1 MPRSPERLPILIVD
15 DDAQMLRTIGDILRL
30 RGYSALLAPS
40 AQEGLE
46 LTKDAARLPA
56 IALVDLRLP
65 DMDGMELV
73 SEIRK
78 LSESIEIVILT
89 GNASIDSAVRA
100 LRENSYDYLIKPV
113 QPEQLLGSIER
124 AGERWQRRR
133 AESAMHESEERLRRI
148 FEHVGDALFITDD
161 NGRIIDANPAACA
174 LTAMPLEQL
183 RERDLRG
190 VLGDESA
197 REAAAKDT
205 VGESPTGLRGEVRVK
220 GQDGEIRTVDG
231 RSAAFAPGLVVHTLR
246 DLTHQ
251 RRLEEE
257 LHHSQKMDAI
267 GQLAGGVAHDF
278 NNLLTVIS
286 SYTSML
292 LDSFEAGDARREDAI
307 EVKQAAVRAA
317 QLTRQLLA
325 FSRKQVIQPRTL
337 ILNSVVTETE
347 KMLRRLIGEDVELV
361 TKLAPDLYEVRA
373 DAGQLEQVLMNL
385 AVNARDAMPQGGRLS
400 IETANVLRS
409 SIAGPRGAAM
419 AAAEYVMLAVS
430 DTGTGM
436 PSEVQSHIFEPFFTT
451 KEAGKG
457 TGLGLSTVYGIVKQA
472 GGDIRVNSE
481 IGRGTTFTIYLPRV
495 LEPSDE
501 AVATAAVARDV
512 ESRADETV
520 LLVEDDEHLR
530 SLALRILQAHGY
542 TVLTAIDGADALRQ
556 AKEYGGP
563 IDLVLS
569 DVVMPRMSGRFLSE
583 QLATA
588 RPTVKVLFMSGYTD
602 DDVMRRG
609 ILDRRTAFLEKPFTP
624 EQLISK
630 VRQILDG

>member
-1 MPRSPERLPILIVD
+1 MQLSPERLPVLIVD
-15 DDAQMLRTIGDILRL
+15 DDAQMLRTIGDILKL

-40 AQEGLE
+40 AEKGLE
-46 LTKDAARLPA
+46 ITKDAASLPA

-73 SEIRK
+73 SKIRS
-78 LSESIEIVILT
+78 LSQSIEIVILT

-133 AESAMHESEERLRRI
+133 AESAMQESEQRLRRI

-161 NGRIIDANPAACA
+161 SGRIIDANPAACA
-174 LTAMPLEQL
+174 LTAVALDE
-183 RERDLRG
+183 LRG
-190 VLGDESA
+190 RDMRAVLGAEPAS
-197 REAAAKDT
+197 EPLT
-205 VGESPTGLRGEVRVK
+205 QLRGELRVK
-220 GQDGEIRTVDG
+220 SQNGEQRTVDA

-286 SYTSML
+286 SYTSFL
-292 LDSFEAGDARREDAI
+292 LDSFDAADPRREDAM
-307 EVKQAAVRAA
+307 EVKQAATRAA

-337 ILNSVVTETE
+337 LLNSVVVETE

-361 TKLAPDLYEVRA
+361 TELAPDLEPVRA
-373 DAGQLEQVLMNL
+373 DGGQLEQVLMNL
-385 AVNARDAMPQGGRLS
+385 VVNARDAMPQGGRLS
-400 IETANVLRS
+400 ITTANVHLSPATARQH
-409 SIAGPRGAAM
+409 AGLPPG
-419 AAAEYVMLAVS
+419 EYAVLAVS
-430 DTGTGM
+430 DTGTGI
-436 PSEVQSHIFEPFFTT
+436 PPEVQRHIFEPFFTT

-472 GGDIRVNSE
+472 GGEISLASE
-481 IGRGTTFTIYLPRV
+481 VGRGTTFRIYLPRIDTASPDN
-495 LEPSDE
+495 EE
-501 AVATAAVARDV
+501 VAAATDGA
-512 ESRADETV
+512 SRGHETV

-530 SLALRILQAHGY
+530 GLTLRILQARGY
-542 TVLTAIDGADALRQ
+542 TVLTAVDGSDALKQ
-556 AKEYGGP
+556 AKDYSGP
-563 IDLVLS
+563 IHLVLS
-569 DVVMPRMSGRFLSE
+569 DVVMPRMSGRLLRE
-583 QLATA
+583 QLASV

-609 ILDRRTAFLEKPFTP
+609 IFDRRTAFLEKPFTP
-624 EQLISK
+624 EQLVSK
-630 VRQILDG
+630 VRECLDAR